1 MMTKEERDEIFRRAL
16 AGCRPKAPPPKPAP
30 PPANVVAQER
40 WAQPKPREAIAAQAA
55 VSTKALAEQMRQD
68 RQETGDDRE
77 YWRVLH
83 AQIDNGGAEAMLY
96 NLGKQWLEGWHPR
109 DIPEAL
115 LTNPALQKQ
124 KTYNLPPWEQWYV
137 GLLHNG
143 RLPNAPSARPN
154 RSFTRDL
161 FADAR
166 AKVGCITQARSS
178 CATSSST
185 KSESESP
192 AQSFAHRAAT
202 VGPSHHWP
210 NAAKHG
216 ASVGVQRSSM
226 RRMSRIGSVC
236 WMKRMWTRHVEGCGA

>member
-30 PPANVVAQER
+30 PPAYVVAQER

-109 DIPEAL
+109 DIPEAF

-166 AKVGCITQARSS
+166 AKVPRLHYA
-178 CATSSST
+178 
-185 KSESESP
+185 SEVELRN
-192 AQSFAHRAAT
+192 FLIDEE
-202 VGPSHHWP
+202 
-210 NAAKHG
+210 
-216 ASVGVQRSSM
+216 
-226 RRMSRIGSVC
+226 RIGIACTKFRASSGNGWTFPPLAEC
-236 WMKRMWTRHVEGCGA
+236 REAWCKRWGPTKFDAPDVEDWISLLDEKNVD